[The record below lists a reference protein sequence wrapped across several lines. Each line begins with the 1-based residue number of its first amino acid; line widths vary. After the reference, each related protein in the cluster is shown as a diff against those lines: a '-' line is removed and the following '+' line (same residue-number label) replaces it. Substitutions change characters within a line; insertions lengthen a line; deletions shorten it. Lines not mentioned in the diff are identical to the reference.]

1 MNQGTL
7 YVIATP
13 IGNLADIGERAIE
26 LLKQVDLIAAEDTRH
41 SKGLLQYYSIGTH
54 MQAYHDH
61 NEEQI
66 TPKLVQRLLAG
77 EDIALI
83 SDAGTPLL
91 SDPGYRL
98 VKAAHEASIKVSPVP
113 GACAAVAAL
122 SASGLATDK
131 FLFAGFPPHKQGARQ
146 GFYQELESQVPT
158 LILYESSHRIVA
170 SVKDMQL
177 VFGGGR
183 RVVMAREIS
192 KTFETIH
199 SSTLAELPEW
209 IEADQNQQKGE
220 FVIVVEGKV
229 EKADLMSVE
238 LEQVL
243 RVLLEELSVKQASKL
258 AAKITG
264 IKKNIVYKLAL
275 EIGDN

>member
-13 IGNLADIGERAIE
+13 IGNLADIGGRAIE
-26 LLKQVDLIAAEDTRH
+26 VLKQVDLIAAEDTRH
-41 SKGLLQYYSIGTH
+41 SKGLLQYYAIGAP

-77 EDIALI
+77 ENIALI

-98 VKAAHEASIKVSPVP
+98 VKAAHESSIKVSPVP
-113 GACAAVAAL
+113 GACAAIAAL

-131 FLFAGFPPHKQGARQ
+131 FLFAGFPPHKSGARQ
-146 GFYQELESQVPT
+146 GFYQQFEQQTST
-158 LILYESSHRIVA
+158 LIFYESSHRIVA
-170 SVKDMQL
+170 SVRDMQL
-177 VFGGGR
+177 VFGGQR
-183 RVVMAREIS
+183 KVVMAREIT

-199 SSTLAELPEW
+199 SSTLEELPEW
-209 IEADQNQQKGE
+209 LQADQNQQKGE
-220 FVIVVEGKV
+220 FVIVLQGCAE
-229 EKADLMSVE
+229 AMDTMSVG
-238 LEQVL
+238 LENIL
-243 RVLLEELSVKQASKL
+243 KILLEELTVKQASKL

-264 IKKNIVYKLAL
+264 MKKNTVYKLAL
-275 EIGDN
+275 ELSTK

>member
-26 LLKQVDLIAAEDTRH
+26 VLKQVDLIAAEDTRH
-41 SKGLLQYYSIGTH
+41 SKGLLQYYGISTP

-61 NEEQI
+61 NEEQL
-66 TPKLVQRLLAG
+66 TPKLVERLLGG
-77 EDIALI
+77 ESIGLI

-98 VKAAHEASIKVSPVP
+98 VKAAHQARLRVSPIP
-113 GACAAVAAL
+113 GACAAIAAL

-131 FLFAGFPPHKQGARQ
+131 FLFAGFPPHKQGGRQ
-146 GFYQELESQVPT
+146 SFYKAFIKQVST
-158 LILYESSHRIVA
+158 LVFYESSHRVVA
-170 SVKDMQL
+170 SVKDMRD
-177 VFGGGR
+177 VFGAGR
-183 RVVMAREIS
+183 QVVMAREIS
-192 KTFETIH
+192 KKFETIH
-199 SSTLAELPEW
+199 SCLLGELPEW
-209 IEADQNQQKGE
+209 LEADPNQQKGE
-220 FVIVVEGKV
+220 FVIVVEGVLV
-229 EKADLMSVE
+229 EPDEVSIN

-243 RVLLEELSVKQASKL
+243 GVLLEELSVKQASKL

-264 IKKNIVYKLAL
+264 VKKNIVYKIAL
-275 EIGDN
+275 EMTSK